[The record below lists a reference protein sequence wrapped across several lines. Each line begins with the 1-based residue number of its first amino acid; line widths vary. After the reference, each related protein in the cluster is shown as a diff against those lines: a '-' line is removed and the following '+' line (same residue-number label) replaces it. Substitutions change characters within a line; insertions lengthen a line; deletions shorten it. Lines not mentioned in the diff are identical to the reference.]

1 MQSIHSIE
9 LAAAVEALGQLA
21 IAVTEL
27 ADELGYP
34 PPPDVVFGAT
44 GCRRWAARIHQRS
57 DQARLTAKQVRDAIA
72 ATADRT

>member
-1 MQSIHSIE
+1 MQSDHSVE
-9 LAAAVEALGQLA
+9 LAATVEALGQLA

-44 GCRRWAARIHQRS
+44 GCRRWAARIHQRYER
-57 DQARLTAKQVRDAIA
+57 ARLTSQHVRDAIA
-72 ATADRT
+72 ATAERT

>member
-1 MQSIHSIE
+1 MQSNHSVE
-9 LAAAVEALGQLA
+9 LAATVEALGQLA

-57 DQARLTAKQVRDAIA
+57 ERSRLTTQQVRDAIA
-72 ATADRT
+72 VAAERA

>member
-1 MQSIHSIE
+1 MQSDHSVE
-9 LAAAVEALGQLA
+9 LAATVEALGQLA

-44 GCRRWAARIHQRS
+44 GCRRWAVRIHQRS
-57 DQARLTAKQVRDAIA
+57 DRTRLTAQQVRDVIA
-72 ATADRT
+72 ATAERT